1 MEPHSDDAIDPDFDD
16 SDPTASDA
24 WDRMADQWKSLG
36 RKLRDTYRESG
47 GEGPT
52 DDEVKA
58 AFRTLGGAWDRL
70 AGAVGSAIKD
80 EQVRDN
86 AKRAATGFFE
96 AVGAAFSELSAEL
109 RKSGRATGTTE
120 AEGDGSASDAGPGA

>member
-1 MEPHSDDAIDPDFDD
+1 MEPHPDDPIDPDFDD

-24 WDRMADQWKSLG
+24 WDRMAEQWKSLG
-36 RKLRDTYRESG
+36 RKLRDTYRERG

-52 DDEVKA
+52 DDDVKA

-70 AGAVGSAIKD
+70 AGAVGAAIKD

-109 RKSGRATGTTE
+109 RKSKSEE
-120 AEGDGSASDAGPGA
+120 AEPKNSGSAADSNPGG